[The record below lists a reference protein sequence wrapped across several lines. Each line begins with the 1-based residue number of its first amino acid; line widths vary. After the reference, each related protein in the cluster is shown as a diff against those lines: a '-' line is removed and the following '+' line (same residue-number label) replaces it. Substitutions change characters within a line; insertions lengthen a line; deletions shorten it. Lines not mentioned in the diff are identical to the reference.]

1 MMSPCH
7 HLTLLL
13 SLSAVALASVV
24 HHSRHQPDWILQ
36 RIQSI
41 NAAEVAA
48 IDSKH
53 SVGSGGDSVDI
64 ESAVRTVLA
73 SSDYGHLSEQDLRLA
88 RDMLLQMEDLLA
100 SSSSR
105 GGDRSGRGL
114 FDLFVSLA
122 DMSHD
127 SDTLIRG
134 GNSTNHN
141 DRGILDFVS
150 EVAGT
155 ILGGVSNKNDG
166 PVLIPN
172 HCW

>member
-1 MMSPCH
+1 MTMTPSH
-7 HLTLLL
+7 VTLLTLSSLT
-13 SLSAVALASVV
+13 SLSLASVV
-24 HHSRHQPDWILQ
+24 HHGRDKDWILA
-36 RIQSI
+36 RIQGI
-41 NAAEVAA
+41 NSAEVAS

-53 SVGSGGDSVDI
+53 GSSSDSVDI
-64 ESAVRTVLA
+64 DSAVRTVLGG
-73 SSDYGHLSEQDLRLA
+73 SDYGHLSDQDLRVA
-88 RDMLLQMEDLLA
+88 RDMLLQMEDMLV
-100 SSSSR
+100 SR
-105 GGDRSGRGL
+105 ERSGRGL

>member
-1 MMSPCH
+1 MMQVCH
-7 HLTLLL
+7 VTILTSVL
-13 SLSAVALASVV
+13 SSYLSLASVV
-24 HHSRHQPDWILQ
+24 HHIRDKDWILQ
-36 RIQSI
+36 RIQSV
-41 NAAEVAA
+41 NDAEVTN
-48 IDSKH
+48 IDTKH
-53 SVGSGGDSVDI
+53 RSSDTLDI
-64 ESAVRTVLA
+64 EGAVRSVV
-73 SSDYGHLSEQDLRLA
+73 SDSDYGHLSEADLRVA
-88 RDMLLQMEDLLA
+88 KEMLLQMEDMLV
-100 SSSSR
+100 SSR
-105 GGDRSGRGL
+105 GKERSGRGL